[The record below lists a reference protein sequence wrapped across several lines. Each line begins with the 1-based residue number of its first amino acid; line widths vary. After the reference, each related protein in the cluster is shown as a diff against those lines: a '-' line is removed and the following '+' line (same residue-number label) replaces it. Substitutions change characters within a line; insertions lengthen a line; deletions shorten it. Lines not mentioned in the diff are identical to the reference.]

1 MVEKI
6 SFTPEE
12 IRGYGNIVSVHSL
25 DDYECY
31 DGVLSETTD
40 TIDGA
45 TVTVYEMEYQ
55 TDTEA
60 TTISMTASS
69 QSFVVGGSVT
79 FTATL
84 LDNEL
89 SGVSGV
95 TITFKDGTST
105 LGTGTTNSSGVA
117 TYTTSSL
124 TAGSHSITAVFAGNS
139 SYTGST
145 SSAVSV
151 TVLAH
156 SYNLTFSASEYAS
169 TGGSASVTCTLT
181 DNSVAVSGATVTFT
195 GGTSTVTGTTDS
207 DGDVTVTVSVTQTST
222 ITATYSGTTAT
233 CTVTVPSG
241 PLFYDDCSTD
251 RTSDYELLNV
261 SGFRNSLATW
271 SYDSTNHLYNL
282 GTGSYNNANYGLLI
296 KNLTVGSC
304 KITAK
309 VQVNTSN
316 NVQIGV
322 GLHNNSDTSVQIV
335 SRLVKTNNTIS
346 IIRVVPDTS
355 IANKSQTLS
364 TNTDYIIEFTN
375 DNGSLTFE
383 LYNSSGTLLKTL
395 TGSTTLLSASN
406 NTPFIFFGYQSNQT
420 AKLKELKVEEL

>member
-31 DGVLSETTD
+31 DGILTETTD

-60 TTISMTASS
+60 TTCSLTASS

-95 TITFKDGTST
+95 TITFKDGTTT

-124 TAGSHSITAVFAGNS
+124 ASGSHSITAVFAGNS
-139 SYTGST
+139 SYTAST

-151 TVLAH
+151 TVLSH
-156 SYNLTFSASEYAS
+156 NYHLEFGSNSYTTDLNGDVTI
-169 TGGSASVTCTLT
+169 TCTLT
-181 DNSVAVSGATVTFT
+181 DNSVAVSSASVSLT
-195 GGTSTVTGTTDS
+195 GTGVSTSATTDS
-207 DGDVTVTVSVTQTST
+207 DGLATFNLTGLST
-222 ITATYSGTTAT
+222 DTTLTASYSGTTAT
-233 CTVTVPSG
+233 CTVIYETFGFEDDFSSGLSDKWVTFGATPTTSVSGGVLTLSKNGNRGGIYYDKLITGDYKVTVSVQSG
-241 PLFYDDCSTD
+241 TYDSYAVGLNT
-251 RTSDYELLNV
+251 TTGGWNYYELQPKFSYGYFFIDS
-261 SGFRNSLATW
+261 SGNTTESHYSRQSASYSSAT
-271 SYDSTNHLYNL
+271 LVFEV
-282 GTGSYNNANYGLLI
+282 I
-296 KNLTVGSC
+296 K
-304 KITAK
+304 
-309 VQVNTSN
+309 
-316 NVQIGV
+316 
-322 GLHNNSDTSVQIV
+322 
-335 SRLVKTNNTIS
+335 
-346 IIRVVPDTS
+346 DTS
-355 IANKSQTLS
+355 IKAYVN
-364 TNTDYIIEFTN
+364 
-375 DNGSLTFE
+375 
-383 LYNSSGTLLKTL
+383 GTLKATY
-395 TGSTTLLSASN
+395 TVQDTTTDGYVGIVQCCN
-406 NTPFIFFGYQSNQT
+406 RNTKINSI
-420 AKLKELKVEEL
+420 KVEALQETEYETFQQT

>member
-31 DGVLSETTD
+31 DGILTETTD

-117 TYTTSSL
+117 TYTTSGLAS
-124 TAGSHSITAVFAGNS
+124 GSHSITAVFAGNS
-139 SYTGST
+139 SYTAST

-156 SYNLTFSASEYAS
+156 NYHLEFGSNSYTTDLNGDVTI
-169 TGGSASVTCTLT
+169 TCTLT
-181 DNSVAVSGATVTFT
+181 DNSVAVSSASVSLT
-195 GGTSTVTGTTDS
+195 GTGVSTSATTDS
-207 DGDVTVTVSVTQTST
+207 NGLATFNLTGLTTDTTL
-222 ITATYSGTTAT
+222 TATYSGATAT
-233 CTVTVPSG
+233 CTVTVQTPTIYYQSAMTSDDGKWQKSSTSG
-241 PLFYDDCSTD
+241 MSVTYDATNGCTVKGTTNSD
-251 RTSDYELLNV
+251 RTYYINTSSVSIPNSDIVVEFDITAAALGAYNNSTELVVHNSKVLLENSNLECRPMSNNDDRTTMVSNPTYPVHIKCEITSTNIYVYCDGVLKKTILVSSSYRRIGFKTYRDRSASMKNLIVYELV
-261 SGFRNSLATW
+261 
-271 SYDSTNHLYNL
+271 
-282 GTGSYNNANYGLLI
+282 
-296 KNLTVGSC
+296 
-304 KITAK
+304 
-309 VQVNTSN
+309 
-316 NVQIGV
+316 
-322 GLHNNSDTSVQIV
+322 
-335 SRLVKTNNTIS
+335 
-346 IIRVVPDTS
+346 
-355 IANKSQTLS
+355 
-364 TNTDYIIEFTN
+364 
-375 DNGSLTFE
+375 
-383 LYNSSGTLLKTL
+383 
-395 TGSTTLLSASN
+395 
-406 NTPFIFFGYQSNQT
+406 
-420 AKLKELKVEEL
+420 

>member
-31 DGVLSETTD
+31 DGVLTETTD

-95 TITFKDGTST
+95 TITFKDGTTT

-124 TAGSHSITAVFAGNS
+124 TSGSHSITAVFAGNS
-139 SYTGST
+139 SYTAST

-151 TVLAH
+151 TVLSH
-156 SYNLTFSASEYAS
+156 NYHLEFGSNSYTTDINGNVTI
-169 TGGSASVTCTLT
+169 TCTLT
-181 DNSVAVSGATVTFT
+181 DNSVAVSSASVSLT
-195 GGTSTVTGTTDS
+195 GTGVSTSATTDS
-207 DGDVTVTVSVTQTST
+207 DGLATFNLTGLTTDTTL
-222 ITATYSGTTAT
+222 TATYSGATAT
-233 CTVTVPSG
+233 CTVTVPTPTIYYQSAMTSDDGKWQKSSTSG
-241 PLFYDDCSTD
+241 MSVTYDATNGCTVSGTTNGDRTYYINTSSVSIPTSNIVIECDITNYALGAYDDSSELVIFYSKILFSKMSNVNTLNLRDMVHNDQQLYYTSTSFTLPIHVKVEID
-251 RTSDYELLNV
+251 SSEIKYYVEGSLVGTMSKNSSYQRIGLKTY
-261 SGFRNSLATW
+261 RNRSA
-271 SYDSTNHLYNL
+271 S
-282 GTGSYNNANYGLLI
+282 I
-296 KNLTVGSC
+296 KNL
-304 KITAK
+304 
-309 VQVNTSN
+309 
-316 NVQIGV
+316 
-322 GLHNNSDTSVQIV
+322 IV
-335 SRLVKTNNTIS
+335 YELV
-346 IIRVVPDTS
+346 
-355 IANKSQTLS
+355 
-364 TNTDYIIEFTN
+364 
-375 DNGSLTFE
+375 
-383 LYNSSGTLLKTL
+383 
-395 TGSTTLLSASN
+395 
-406 NTPFIFFGYQSNQT
+406 
-420 AKLKELKVEEL
+420 

>member
-12 IRGYGNIVSVHSL
+12 VRGYGNIVSVHSL

-31 DGVLSETTD
+31 DGVLAETTD

-55 TDTEA
+55 ADTEA

-95 TITFKDGTST
+95 TITFKDGTTT

-124 TAGSHSITAVFAGNS
+124 ASGSHSITAVFAGNS
-139 SYTGST
+139 SYTAST

-207 DGDVTVTVSVTQTST
+207 DGDVTVTVSVSQTST
-222 ITATYSGTTAT
+222 ITATYGTTTAT
-233 CTVTVPSG
+233 CTVTVPSY
-241 PLFYDDCSTD
+241 LFFDDATSDHSSWYTKANTNCTFTYNNNGYYSLIRGSSSTTSGVKINTTTFPKNVKITVD
-251 RTSDYELLNV
+251 VQMRTSGNTQPKLVFISNNQTYGYVSRLTYTNKRASIIKGNFSGESSGLTESSFTQSLNV
-261 SGFRNSLATW
+261 WYTFEFLCENNSLTFNI
-271 SYDSTNHLYNL
+271 YDSG
-282 GTGSYNNANYGLLI
+282 GTL
-296 KNLTVGSC
+296 KKTLTATGN
-304 KITAK
+304 ITFSD
-309 VQVNTSN
+309 SN
-316 NVQIGV
+316 NVV
-322 GLHNNSDTSVQIV
+322 GMAID
-335 SRLVKTNNTIS
+335 
-346 IIRVVPDTS
+346 
-355 IANKSQTLS
+355 ANA
-364 TNTDYIIEFTN
+364 NVEYWFRN
-375 DNGSLTFE
+375 
-383 LYNSSGTLLKTL
+383 
-395 TGSTTLLSASN
+395 
-406 NTPFIFFGYQSNQT
+406 
-420 AKLKELKVEEL
+420 LKVEAL